1 MGLLDE
7 IRVLVGDLE
16 AAFSLRV
23 DDERERLA
31 TAGQDAQERV
41 ADIAVL
47 RSDVAE
53 MLGEFRQERFTR
65 SAEDARER
73 AENERERLAVAGE
86 DARERAGNERERLA
100 VARQDAR
107 ERTAEVLELGRI
119 WSDHSVAMLG
129 FRGSVFSPRRP
140 AVITRRSPA
149 PAAARPKPATSAP
162 AAAKRKPATSAP
174 ATRPKPARSAPAAAK
189 RKPVKPVSAKSAP
202 AEPMPAETMPAE
214 TMPAETAAA
223 KPAPAEPV
231 TAAAITGYLADRPDG
246 VKLKELET
254 RFGGDPDVLRPI
266 LDEMIT
272 DKKLRKDEESKL
284 YFAA

>member
-31 TAGQDAQERV
+31 TAGQDARERV

-53 MLGEFRQERFTR
+53 MLGEFRRERFTR
-65 SAEDARER
+65 SA
-73 AENERERLAVAGE
+73 E

-100 VARQDAR
+100 VAGQDAR
-107 ERTAEVLELGRI
+107 ERTAEALELGRI

-129 FRGSVFSPRRP
+129 LRGSVFSPPRP

-149 PAAARPKPATSAP
+149 PAAARRKPATSAP
-162 AAAKRKPATSAP
+162 AAARRKPA
-174 ATRPKPARSAPAAAK
+174 
-189 RKPVKPVSAKSAP
+189 KPVSAEPAP
-202 AEPMPAETMPAE
+202 AKPVSAE
-214 TMPAETAAA
+214 
-223 KPAPAEPV
+223 PAPAEPV
-231 TAAAITGYLADRPDG
+231 RAEPVSAEPVRAEPVSAEPVSAEPVSATAITGYLADRPDG
-246 VKLKELET
+246 VKLKELEAH
-254 RFGGDPDVLRPI
+254 FGGDRNVLQPI

-272 DKKLRKDEESKL
+272 DKKLRKDAESKL